1 MSAPVYS
8 FIIPVYNE
16 EETLPELHKQ
26 MAALLEQLDGDA
38 EVILVD
44 DGCRDRSYEIMAEIN
59 RQDPRFK
66 IVQLSRNFGH
76 QIAITAGMDFA
87 SGQAVVIMDADLQDP
102 PEVVLEMAK
111 RWREGYEVVYSVRD
125 EREGETWFKLFTA
138 SAFYRLLRRL
148 TELDIPSEVGDF
160 RLVDRKALEA
170 FKTLREKSR
179 YVRGMFSWIGF
190 KQIGVNY
197 KRPQRFAGTTKYPLK
212 KMLRLALDGIVG
224 FSTAPL
230 RLALNVGFIVVGL
243 SLLAGIAAVVLKLT
257 GHYVVRGWVSL
268 VVLISFLGGLNLLLM
283 GVMGEY
289 IGRIFEEVKNR
300 PVYFVRDLQG
310 FTPDDTFGA
319 PR

>member
-1 MSAPVYS
+1 
-8 FIIPVYNE
+8 
-16 EETLPELHKQ
+16 
-26 MAALLEQLDGDA
+26 
-38 EVILVD
+38 
-44 DGCRDRSYEIMAEIN
+44 
-59 RQDPRFK
+59 
-66 IVQLSRNFGH
+66 VQLARNFGH

-111 RWREGYEVVYSVRD
+111 RWREGYEVVYSIRD

-138 SAFYRLLRRL
+138 SAFYRLLRRMA
-148 TELDIPSEVGDF
+148 ELDIPSEVGDF
-160 RLVDRKALEA
+160 RLVDRKALDA
-170 FKTLREKSR
+170 FKTMREKSR

-197 KRPQRFAGTTKYPLK
+197 KRPPRFAGTTKYPLR
-212 KMLRLALDGIVG
+212 KMMKLALDGIVG
-224 FSTAPL
+224 FSTVPL
-230 RLALNVGFIVVGL
+230 RLALNVGFVVVGL
-243 SLLAGIAAVVLKLT
+243 SFLAGVTAVVLKLT
-257 GHYVVRGWVSL
+257 GHFVVQGWVSL

-319 PR
+319 SE